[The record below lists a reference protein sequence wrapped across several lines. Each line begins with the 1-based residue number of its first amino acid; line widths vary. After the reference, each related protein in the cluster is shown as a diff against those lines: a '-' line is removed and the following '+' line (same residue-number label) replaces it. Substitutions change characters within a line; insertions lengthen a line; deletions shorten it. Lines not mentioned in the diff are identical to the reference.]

1 MTRQQLAA
9 IAKISL
15 STLEKA
21 LSGRRPFTLATLVR
35 LEEALTVSL
44 RQRNSVAVNDVPPGL
59 APDGLG
65 SYSRPAVAWM
75 EGDYVTLR
83 PSFSEPEA
91 IYAYLTQIR
100 WDQVASNLVFSES
113 ERIDAEYTQGG
124 AVSAPHQSG
133 HIYLVTN
140 KHGQYRLIIVSRP
153 TIRGELHGILTTL
166 QVGRG
171 AQLTPVATP
180 IVLVPF
186 KTVTSRRIRPHQ
198 AWSCLLRALPAI
210 AEAHRRGAVRAV
222 SDRELRGWTR
232 SAQRRSEAQ
241 PLPWN
246 RDDLQAEIGERQEVL
261 TRDIAAQGAGT
272 AIERLSGSPLARC
285 ASAEPT
291 GPLFHSC
298 RR

>member
-1 MTRQQLAA
+1 VPAPPERCLPADESEIAAAQIREELARRRMTRQHLAA
-9 IAKISL
+9 VAKISL

-21 LSGRRPFTLATLVR
+21 LSGRRPFTLATVVR
-35 LEEALTVSL
+35 LEEALGMSL
-44 RQRNSVAVNDVPPGL
+44 RQRDAMPVSEILQGHAE
-59 APDGLG
+59 DGLG
-65 SYSRPAVAWM
+65 SYSRPAVTWM

-100 WDQVASNLVFSES
+100 WDQVASNLVFTES

-124 AVSAPHQSG
+124 VVSAPHQSG

-180 IVLVPF
+180 VVLAPL
-186 KTVTSRRIRPHQ
+186 KTVEGAAFGRIKPGHACYGAYRG
-198 AWSCLLRALPAI
+198 LLKRTVDEPFALF
-210 AEAHRRGAVRAV
+210 
-222 SDRELRGWTR
+222 
-232 SAQRRSEAQ
+232 
-241 PLPWN
+241 
-246 RDDLQAEIGERQEVL
+246 L
-261 TRDIAAQGAGT
+261 T
-272 AIERLSGSPLARC
+272 PK
-285 ASAEPT
+285 
-291 GPLFHSC
+291 
-298 RR
+298 

>member
-1 MTRQQLAA
+1 MAVSSRLEQSLPTDESRLAAGLIAEELARRRMTRGQLAA
-9 IAKISL
+9 VAKISL

-35 LEEALTVSL
+35 LEEALSVSL
-44 RQRNSVAVNDVPPGL
+44 RPRNPVAATGMPPGL

-83 PSFSEPEA
+83 PSFSELDS

-100 WDQVASNLVFSES
+100 WDHVASNLVFTES

-186 KTVTSRRIRPHQ
+186 KTLSDPEFGRIRQGHGCFASYRQ
-198 AWSCLLRALPAI
+198 LLKRTIEAPFALF
-210 AEAHRRGAVRAV
+210 
-222 SDRELRGWTR
+222 
-232 SAQRRSEAQ
+232 
-241 PLPWN
+241 
-246 RDDLQAEIGERQEVL
+246 L
-261 TRDIAAQGAGT
+261 TGN
-272 AIERLSGSPLARC
+272 
-285 ASAEPT
+285 
-291 GPLFHSC
+291 
-298 RR
+298 

>member
-1 MTRQQLAA
+1 MSGLLRVLEGALTTRSDQSLASDESRVAAWVIAEELARRRMTRQQLAA
-9 IAKISL
+9 TAKISL

-35 LEEALTVSL
+35 IEEALNVGL
-44 RQRNSVAVNDVPPGL
+44 RQRNSVPSPEITPGL
-59 APDGLG
+59 AGDALG
-65 SYSRPAVAWM
+65 SYARPAVAWM

-100 WDQVASNLVFSES
+100 WDQVASHLVFSES

-124 AVSAPHQSG
+124 VVSAPHQSG

-180 IVLVPF
+180 LVLVPL
-186 KTVTSRRIRPHQ
+186 KS
-198 AWSCLLRALPAI
+198 
-210 AEAHRRGAVRAV
+210 V
-222 SDRELRGWTR
+222 SDAEFGRIKP
-232 SAQRRSEAQ
+232 AKPCYAHYRRLLKRTVDEPFA
-241 PLPWN
+241 LF
-246 RDDLQAEIGERQEVL
+246 L
-261 TRDIAAQGAGT
+261 TGG
-272 AIERLSGSPLARC
+272 
-285 ASAEPT
+285 
-291 GPLFHSC
+291 
-298 RR
+298 

>member
-1 MTRQQLAA
+1 MARRSDKSLALDESQLAATHVTEELARRRMTRQQLAA
-9 IAKISL
+9 LAKISL

-21 LSGRRPFTLATLVR
+21 LSGRRPFTLSTLVR
-35 LEEALTVSL
+35 LEEALDVNL
-44 RQRNSVAVNDVPPGL
+44 RQHNRAHAIDAHPGL
-59 APDGLG
+59 ASDALG
-65 SYSRPAVAWM
+65 SYARPAVAWM

-83 PSFSEPEA
+83 PSFSEPQA

-100 WDQVASNLVFSES
+100 WDQVASNLVFTES

-180 IVLVPF
+180 IVLVPLQ
-186 KTVTSRRIRPHQ
+186 TVQ
-198 AWSCLLRALPAI
+198 
-210 AEAHRRGAVRAV
+210 
-222 SDRELRGWTR
+222 
-232 SAQRRSEAQ
+232 
-241 PLPWN
+241 
-246 RDDLQAEIGERQEVL
+246 
-261 TRDIAAQGAGT
+261 
-272 AIERLSGSPLARC
+272 
-285 ASAEPT
+285 SAEFGQIKPRHACYATYKRLLKRTVEEPFALFLT
-291 GPLFHSC
+291 GE
-298 RR
+298 